1 MLFFCGMTCWPT
13 GGDHLKQTTNPTR
26 RCLIRSALGA
36 VTGSALAFAETPAIA
51 ALKSR
56 RDEVRP
62 IPKQERLARV
72 ERAQRLMR
80 QHQLGAIALS
90 GGTSMFYFSGVRWG
104 VSERLFLMILPAQG
118 EPFFVTPAFENGRAL
133 ELIGD
138 GPFGQSARIF
148 TWEENASPYP
158 VVAMALKNRGLAT
171 ARIGIDERMPFVFA
185 SGIGQALPGATILS
199 AIPVTAGCRMIKSP
213 NEIALMRLANSV
225 TLQAYQAAWKS
236 LRDGMTQEQ
245 FSELIVTAYEKLGF
259 KGEVSVFVG
268 EGSALPHGSRRP
280 QVIRENAI
288 VLIDDGCSVEGYQSD
303 ISRTFVLGKPTDK
316 MKRVFDIVHRAQSAA
331 LAAAHPGVACETVDA
346 AARKVIS
353 DAGYGPGYKYFT
365 HRLGHGIGLD
375 MHEWPYLTPINTL
388 LEGKQGIALAP
399 RMTFSDEPGIY
410 LPGEFGIRLED
421 DMHILE
427 SGAELFTPQSPSL
440 EDPFGGALSGSG

>member
-1 MLFFCGMTCWPT
+1 MHPNTS
-13 GGDHLKQTTNPTR
+13 R
-26 RCLIRSALGA
+26 RSLMRSALCA
-36 VTGSALAFAETPAIA
+36 VTGSALAFAETPAIS

-56 RDEVRP
+56 RDEAHP
-62 IPKQERLARV
+62 IPNEERLARV
-72 ERAQRLMR
+72 EHAQRLMR
-80 QHQLGAIALS
+80 QNQLGAIALG

-118 EPFFVTPAFENGRAL
+118 EPFFVAPAFEKDRAL

-138 GPFGQSARIF
+138 GPFGPSTRVF
-148 TWEENASPYP
+148 TWEENVSPYP
-158 VVAMALKNRGLAT
+158 VVAMALKDRGLAT
-171 ARIGIDERMPFVFA
+171 ARIGMEERMPFVFA
-185 SGIGQALPGATILS
+185 SGIAHALPGAAILS
-199 AIPVTAGCRMIKSP
+199 ATPVTAGCRMIKSP

-236 LRDGMTQEQ
+236 LHDGMTQQE
-245 FSELIVTAYEKLGF
+245 FGALIGAAYEKLGF
-259 KGEVSVFVG
+259 KGEASVVVD

-280 QVIRENAI
+280 QAIRENSI

-303 ISRTFVLGKPTDK
+303 ISRTFVFGKPTDK

-353 DAGYGPGYKYFT
+353 DGGYGPGYKYFT
-365 HRLGHGIGLD
+365 HRVGHGIGLD
-375 MHEWPYLTPINTL
+375 GHEWPYLTAVNTL
-388 LEGKQGIALAP
+388 EEGNHGIALAP
-399 RMTFSDEPGIY
+399 DMTFSDEPGIY
-410 LPGEFGIRLED
+410 LPGDFGIRLED

-440 EDPFGGALSGSG
+440 EDPFGKR